1 MILLQATR
9 GDKKIHD
16 HQITFARIPFQRIV
30 TEQIGSK
37 LFPRPTII
45 FTLELYYHII
55 IFPSMI
61 KTTDYTREIKLF
73 PKIAFSSPNN
83 AYLCISSKKNL
94 NFKFRT
100 FSKKN
105 YWITKNL

>member
-1 MILLQATR
+1 
-9 GDKKIHD
+9 
-16 HQITFARIPFQRIV
+16 
-30 TEQIGSK
+30 
-37 LFPRPTII
+37 
-45 FTLELYYHII
+45 
-55 IFPSMI
+55 MI